1 MPAASDLSDA
11 PWELLARHLAGEVSA
26 PERAALRR
34 WVAADPQHLQ
44 LLTTVTRAWERAGE
58 AAAAPVLFSPA
69 DVAAAWQ
76 RFQPLLGLPLPPA
89 PPAAAPPVAQ
99 PPWWAANLGPGAW
112 VPAAMLAAAG
122 LGALV
127 LLRRPAPVPAV
138 ATYASTSRPRLVGLP
153 DSTHVWLNA
162 HSHLRYQGPASANV
176 PGQRLV
182 QLTGEAYF
190 DVSARPGQPF
200 VVNTAAARVRGAEDG
215 LAAFNVRAYAAED
228 SADVRVTHGAVWLL
242 RPAHAD
248 SLRLPAQHRAAVR
261 AADAPGQV
269 AAPLRPV
276 AAASQNFRAWHT
288 DTLRFADVPVAE
300 VARALQVTYG
310 THISLQSGALGQCRF
325 TGTFVHPQP
334 ARVLAVLAAATASR
348 LLPDGR
354 GGFVLAGSGC
364 ASPLPAT
371 PDSAVTARRP

>member
-1 MPAASDLSDA
+1 MSAASDLSDA
-11 PWELLARHLAGEVSA
+11 PWELLARHLAGEVSP
-26 PERAALRR
+26 PERAALRS

-76 RFQPLLGLPLPPA
+76 RFQPLMGPPVVPSPPA
-89 PPAAAPPVAQ
+89 TPPPVAQ
-99 PPWWAANLGPGAW
+99 PPWWAAKLGVGAW

-127 LLRRPAPVPAV
+127 LLRRPAPLPAAV
-138 ATYASTSRPRLVGLP
+138 TYASTSRPRLVRLP
-153 DSTHVWLNA
+153 DSTRVWLHA
-162 HSHLRYQGPASANV
+162 HSRLRYQGAASAAT
-176 PGQRLV
+176 PGARMV

-190 DVSARPGQPF
+190 DVVPHPGQPF
-200 VVNTAAARVRGAEDG
+200 VVNTAAARVRGLPDG
-215 LAAFNVRAYAAED
+215 PAVFNVRAYAAED
-228 SADVRVTHGAVWLL
+228 SAEVRVTRGAVWLL

-248 SLRLPAQHRAAVR
+248 SLRLPALYRAAVR

-288 DTLRFADVPVAE
+288 DTLRFADVPVVE
-300 VARALQVTYG
+300 VTRTLQVTYG
-310 THISLQSGALGQCRF
+310 THVSLQSAALGQCRF

-354 GGFVLAGSGC
+354 GGFVLTGPGC